1 VTACASGAL
10 RQGRVEEPRV
20 VLGAAALKP
29 WRAVDAEKALAG
41 ARLDAKTIALAAN
54 AAVRGA
60 APLEEN
66 AYKIPMF
73 RGLVLE
79 VLEGFLGRPPG

>member
-1 VTACASGAL
+1 L

-79 VLEGFLGRPPG
+79 VLEGVLGRPPG